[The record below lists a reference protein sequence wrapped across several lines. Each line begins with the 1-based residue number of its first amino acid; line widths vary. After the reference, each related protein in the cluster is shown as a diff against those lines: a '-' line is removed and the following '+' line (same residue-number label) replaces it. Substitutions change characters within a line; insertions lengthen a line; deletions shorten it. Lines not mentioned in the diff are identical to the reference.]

1 MCPNRTFTLLILYY
15 LAERSCHSGA
25 KSAEIRKRSRGVSAP
40 GFAPEKSA
48 VTPLRPPFLLFF
60 INACPG
66 TFRGVIPASG
76 FPVRRDRRKMRQTV
90 KLFFIFFTKFLVSG
104 RISASRLPRIRA
116 KFRRISP
123 ESERFSG
130 RAAIVRKQKKRPCF
144 QDRFRIQRPAAS
156 RHKTGRFTSRQK
168 KPPDRVIRRHSEYP
182 EPVLSAYARIRP
194 QPACGAE
201 VRTAIIATERSV
213 PNETD

>member
-90 KLFFIFFTKFLVSG
+90 KLFFIFLRSSSFPVGFQLPGSPGFGQNSAGFLPSLNDFPEGPQSSG
-104 RISASRLPRIRA
+104 NKKTTLLSGSFPHTTAGGIPAQNRPFHLPAKKSRPI
-116 KFRRISP
+116 
-123 ESERFSG
+123 E
-130 RAAIVRKQKKRPCF
+130 
-144 QDRFRIQRPAAS
+144 
-156 RHKTGRFTSRQK
+156 
-168 KPPDRVIRRHSEYP
+168 
-182 EPVLSAYARIRP
+182 
-194 QPACGAE
+194 
-201 VRTAIIATERSV
+201 
-213 PNETD
+213 